1 MARGLQPVLPLTW
14 DIIGLASAMEPK
26 SNLPFLTEDV
36 RMRKEIKRAMLRW
49 PLAASATITV
59 ASLFHAALPA
69 VKQHANQLLQ
79 QKQSLVASL
88 DRWQN
93 QSGESMESIWDSTS
107 DQNNDR
113 ADSSSPSRPIAFSDS
128 LAHSSLDANPPAR
141 WSGGIDGVM
150 KHDHQSRDQILA
162 PVRDESHELAGL
174 PVTVRCVA
182 APQRIAADLDP
193 ANLSLERLLSRLWD
207 ADTMDLTGKTRRG
220 RHFAGSSPIG
230 ALSLATLG
238 GQDPIPDQSPTQDRI
253 ASLRRTTSPAETT
266 IANQESTAP
275 ASVVDEG
282 VLELLPSK
290 SSLPESTRVLGK
302 PSTSVIAESS
312 ANDHSD
318 WPAGWPATPK
328 LEQQLATLATLGQAS
343 DDADLSNRVIDWI
356 DQIQDQQT
364 RLRSLNRIGA
374 DESGPAIN
382 ALSKLADEGIVFGE
396 SIDDRDLQVAM
407 LQAAHAINRRVA
419 VWKPV
424 WQNTRG
430 DHSNWIVGDL
440 NPENTTSIDRVEDA
454 LDAVVQ
460 ELGNTG
466 DLQGWSDFLLIDE
479 LTDAISDRRG
489 NVESRSIVAQRV
501 LSRLDW
507 HALDGEHTR
516 WLRRDSVMN
525 LAAAIRPWTHAVVD
539 YSELLRQIERQE
551 SDAIDLASID
561 IASAVQSLRYSEN
574 SNASDVANSL
584 NLHYRNA
591 NVRFAITSSMLNRV
605 LPAVDPKTVPVHT
618 TVLGT
623 KVRGTSKIQ
632 SDLKVDLQP
641 ATDRWSLKF
650 QTLGNV
656 ETQTTGRSGPV
667 SVLTSGAN
675 RFVAA
680 APIEVTRDG
689 VDLGDVKVDVRGRT
703 KLRGIRSE
711 YDGWPLVGALV
722 RSFAS
727 SKYDSMKPHS
737 NRIASGKLRQQVAAE
752 MDQQLDQKVDAAT
765 DQLSKMVLGPLG
777 KMKLD
782 PQVIDM
788 QTTPSRLLARY
799 RLAGDWQLAA
809 FTPRPRAPRTSLM
822 SVQAHQSAIN
832 NTLEQLV
839 PRDEPMLID
848 DVIVQAADMFGQT
861 IDIPEDVPGDVT
873 IQFARTRPI
882 TVEIEENR
890 LWVTL
895 RIVKL
900 RRGDAIP
907 LTNFIVRAAYRP
919 DASGLE
925 AYLVREGHLRISGPG
940 MSMRERLPA
949 RAVFNK
955 VLSPNRKL
963 PMTMPSLV
971 QHPSMQGLAISQ
983 FELRDGWIGIAV
995 SEAQAPRIALK
1006 P

>member
-1 MARGLQPVLPLTW
+1 
-14 DIIGLASAMEPK
+14 
-26 SNLPFLTEDV
+26 
-36 RMRKEIKRAMLRW
+36 MRKEIKRSILLW
-49 PLAASATITV
+49 PLAASATITA
-59 ASLFHAALPA
+59 ASLIHAALPT
-69 VKQHANQLLQ
+69 VKQHASQLLQ
-79 QKQSLVASL
+79 KKQSLVASF

-93 QSGESMESIWDSTS
+93 QSGSSMESIWDSTRDPNRQGS
-107 DQNNDR
+107 E
-113 ADSSSPSRPIAFSDS
+113 SSNPHRPIAFSGAS
-128 LAHSSLDANPPAR
+128 ASSSASDAGYAGWVRGN
-141 WSGGIDGVM
+141 DG
-150 KHDHQSRDQILA
+150 DHQSRDQILA
-162 PVRDESHELAGL
+162 PIRDESHELAGL
-174 PVTVRCVA
+174 PATVQCVST
-182 APQRIAADLDP
+182 PQLMVPDIDP
-193 ANLSLERLLSRLWD
+193 SELSLERLLSRLWD

-238 GQDPIPDQSPTQDRI
+238 GRAPIQVQAATTQDRI
-253 ASLRRTTSPAETT
+253 ASLRRTPSQPDPAD
-266 IANQESTAP
+266 ASSAASAP
-275 ASVVDEG
+275 ESVVDEG

-302 PSTSVIAESS
+302 PSASQISGSAAE
-312 ANDHSD
+312 DHND

-328 LEQQLATLATLGQAS
+328 LEQQLAVLATLGQENA
-343 DDADLSNRVIDWI
+343 DAEWSSRVVDWI
-356 DQIQDQQT
+356 SQVDEQQSL
-364 RLRSLNRIGA
+364 LRSLNRIGA
-374 DESGPAIN
+374 DESGTAID
-382 ALSKLADEGIVFGE
+382 ALAKLADDGIEFGE

-430 DHSNWIVGDL
+430 DHSTWMVGDL
-440 NPENTTSIDRVEDA
+440 GSDHSVNIDRVQDA
-454 LDAVVQ
+454 VDAVVQ
-460 ELGNTG
+460 ELRNTG
-466 DLQGWSDFLLIDE
+466 DLQGWSEFLLIDE
-479 LTDAISDRRG
+479 LTDAMSDARG
-489 NVESRSIVAQRV
+489 SVESRSIIAQRL

-525 LAAAIRPWTHAVVD
+525 LAAAIRPWTHAAVD

-561 IASAVQSLRYSEN
+561 IASAVQALRYSEN
-574 SNASDVANSL
+574 GNASDVAQSL
-584 NLHYRNA
+584 NVHYRNA
-591 NVRFAITSSMLNRV
+591 NVRFAITSSMLNRM
-605 LPAVDPKTVPVHT
+605 LPAVAPRTVPVNT
-618 TVLGT
+618 TVLGA
-623 KVRGTSKIQ
+623 KVRGTSRIE
-632 SDLKVDLQP
+632 SDLNVDLQP
-641 ATDRWSLKF
+641 AADRWSLKF
-650 QTLGNV
+650 QTLGDV
-656 ETQTTGRSGPV
+656 TTETTGRSGPV
-667 SVLTSGAN
+667 SMLTSGMN
-675 RFVAA
+675 QFVAA
-680 APIEVTRDG
+680 APIEVTQNG
-689 VDLGDVKVDVRGRT
+689 VDLGDVQVDVRGRT
-703 KLRGIRSE
+703 KLRGVRSE

-727 SKYDSMKPHS
+727 SKYDSMKPQS
-737 NRIASGKLRQQVAAE
+737 VRIASSKLRQQVAKE
-752 MDQQLDQKVDAAT
+752 MDQQLDEKVDAAT

-788 QTTPSRLLARY
+788 QTTSSRLLARY

-839 PRDEPMLID
+839 PRDEPMPID
-848 DVIVQAADMFGQT
+848 DVIVQAANMFGQT
-861 IDIPEDVPGDVT
+861 VEVPEEVPGDVT

-882 TVEIEENR
+882 TIEIEENR

-900 RRGDAIP
+900 RRGDSVP

-919 DASGLE
+919 EASGLQ
-925 AYLVREGHLRISGPG
+925 AHLVREGHLRISGPG

-955 VLSPNRKL
+955 VLSPSRTL

-971 QHPSMQGLAISQ
+971 QHPSMQGLVISQ

-995 SEAQAPRIALK
+995 SEEQAPRIALK